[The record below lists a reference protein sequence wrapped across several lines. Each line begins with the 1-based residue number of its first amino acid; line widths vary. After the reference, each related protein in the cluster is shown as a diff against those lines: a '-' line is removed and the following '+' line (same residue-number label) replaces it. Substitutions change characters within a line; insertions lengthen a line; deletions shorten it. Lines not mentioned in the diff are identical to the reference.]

1 MFDNLD
7 TTINLQKQEI
17 ENYKDLNDIY
27 CNEIQS
33 LKKDIKKKNKTILGW
48 TIGGITVTAGLLLLL
63 IFK

>member
-17 ENYKDLNDIY
+17 ENYKDLNDLY